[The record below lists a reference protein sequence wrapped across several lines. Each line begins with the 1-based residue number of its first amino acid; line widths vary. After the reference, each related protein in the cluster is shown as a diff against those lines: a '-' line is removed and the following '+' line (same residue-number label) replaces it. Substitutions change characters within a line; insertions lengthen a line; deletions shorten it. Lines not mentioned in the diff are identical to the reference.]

1 MSGVSRVPAVLYTA
15 ATSAP
20 HSEQGES
27 QPVDQLQ
34 RRLVQTDATR
44 VLYGIGMR
52 RVQVAGLK
60 IGYIVIGRLI
70 IRVIEDKDRK
80 EGKHRDLPLSPVLLE
95 ILRAY
100 WH

>member
-1 MSGVSRVPAVLYTA
+1 
-15 ATSAP
+15 
-20 HSEQGES
+20 
-27 QPVDQLQ
+27 
-34 RRLVQTDATR
+34 
-44 VLYGIGMR
+44 MR